1 MPLPEVV
8 VNRSSP
14 VPLYF
19 QVAEQIERAI
29 LDGHLQPGDR
39 IANEVSLA
47 DQLGLSRPTM
57 RQAIQTL
64 VDKGML
70 VRKRGVG
77 TQVVHAPIRRSVEL
91 TSLHDDL
98 KRAGMQPVTV
108 VLDLGTV
115 TASEDVAVR
124 LNVPTGTSVWQLVRL
139 RSVQDEP
146 LALMRNYVP
155 EAVVDLGSTD
165 FGAVGLYEHF
175 RTSGVHLRVAHQ
187 TIGARLADAAEA
199 RLLGGRKGDP
209 VLTME
214 RTSYDDQG
222 RAVEYGSHLYRP
234 DLNAFET
241 TLVER

>member
-1 MPLPEVV
+1 
-8 VNRSSP
+8 
-14 VPLYF
+14 
-19 QVAEQIERAI
+19 
-29 LDGHLQPGDR
+29 
-39 IANEVSLA
+39 
-47 DQLGLSRPTM
+47 
-57 RQAIQTL
+57 
-64 VDKGML
+64 

-98 KRAGMQPVTV
+98 KRAGMHPVSV

-115 TASEDVAVR
+115 MAPEEVASR

-155 EAVVDLGSTD
+155 ESVVDLGVAD

-175 RTSGVHLRVAHQ
+175 RSSGVHLRVAHQ

-199 RLLGGRKGDP
+199 HLLGGRKGDP

-234 DLNAFET
+234 DLYAFET